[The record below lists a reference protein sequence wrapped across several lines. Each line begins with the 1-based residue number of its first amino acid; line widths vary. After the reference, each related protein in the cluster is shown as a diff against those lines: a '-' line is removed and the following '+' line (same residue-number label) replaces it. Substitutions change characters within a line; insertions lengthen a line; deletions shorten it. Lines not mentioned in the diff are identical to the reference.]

1 MTRKASQTTTDLRK
15 ITAMPTDKWETSLRL
30 QGRGNTSWLDADPTN
45 LKAAI
50 AAVTEDGAGLLLSK
64 TSDGGA
70 LAITVLSNGGA
81 HKLYPAS
88 TAELHEALQL
98 LIKIGI

>member
-1 MTRKASQTTTDLRK
+1 MPRKATQTTTDLRQ
-15 ITAMPTDKWETSLRL
+15 ITKLPTDKWEASLQL
-30 QGRGNTSWLDADPTN
+30 KGRGSTSWLDADPTN

-70 LAITVLSNGGA
+70 LAITVLSGGGA
-81 HKLYPAS
+81 HKLYPA
-88 TAELHEALQL
+88 TAEELHEALQL
-98 LIKIGI
+98 LIKIAI